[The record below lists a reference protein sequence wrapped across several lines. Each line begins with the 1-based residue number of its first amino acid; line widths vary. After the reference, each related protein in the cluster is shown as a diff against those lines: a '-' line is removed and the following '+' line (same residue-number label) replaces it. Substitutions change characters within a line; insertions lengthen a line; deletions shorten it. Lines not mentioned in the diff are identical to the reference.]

1 MLWADLSPNDDPEE
15 RIREGHLE
23 AYRALIALRNGS
35 PALRRGAIKTLVADD
50 AKNLWVFE
58 RTLGDERVVVALN
71 GSSEAQPMPDVGV
84 RGETLFVSDGGGA
97 QAGTIPARGVWVLR
111 VR

>member
-1 MLWADLSPNDDPEE
+1 
-15 RIREGHLE
+15 
-23 AYRALIALRNGS
+23 
-35 PALRRGAIKTLVADD
+35 
-50 AKNLWVFE
+50 
-58 RTLGDERVVVALN
+58 
-71 GSSEAQPMPDVGV
+71 MPDVGV